1 MGKLLKIAD
10 SQHVKSMEAV
20 SKHKTAG
27 KYYQFI
33 TDSVKDGSMNLSSV
47 AERGIAAGMINNMAQ
62 ICDSAKGLE
71 FIKTSN
77 YAPFIP
83 EIWPIITA
91 WYPEF
96 PLKDLIS
103 VQDMERDVAWVY
115 YSRLRVGKTKGNQLL
130 GDVVETALG
139 TRKLRGSYPTGE
151 VVGEEIPAEQI
162 EFETDHIS
170 TLTAY
175 NPIIIDNAESIV
187 ALDKVRVELFKSN
200 ASQLVLRAASVS
212 GNTIQLGTVQA
223 NGTVSPLA
231 GATLGIEDGLL
242 TVPAAAANTYDK
254 ILINYVWD
262 IEEATNVN
270 IPKVVEDVEQHS
282 LTAQPRALSLE
293 WTIFSEYVKR
303 SQFGTDIRTDVTKR
317 VLNLLY
323 QYQVRY
329 ILDDMYYNATSTTVH
344 AVISESVNAH
354 DLKVADRNVAAQFKK
369 VASEIEKISGRQ
381 EGNRIVTGADFKN
394 YLETLPADMF
404 KPAAE
409 NKAWLGPREIGEYRT
424 WKVYYDPS
432 LADNEWWMTYRGT
445 EWYDAAYYLGEF
457 MPVVPT
463 DMTTFG
469 VKVTTAFC
477 SMEAYWYHKKNCV
490 LKGTFTEVDGSGSK

>member
-1 MGKLLKIAD
+1 
-10 SQHVKSMEAV
+10 MEAV
-20 SKHKTAG
+20 SKHKTA
-27 KYYQFI
+27 KEYMQFI
-33 TDSVKDGSMNLSSV
+33 TDSVKDGSMNLQV
-47 AERGIAAGMINNMAQ
+47 AERGITAGILNNMAQ
-62 ICDSAKGLE
+62 ICDSAKGQE
-71 FIKTSN
+71 FIKSGN

-83 EIWPIITA
+83 EIWPIVVA

-103 VQDMERDVAWVY
+103 VQDMDKPLAWVY
-115 YSRLRVGKTKGNQLL
+115 YSKLKVGRTKGNQLM
-130 GDVVETALG
+130 GDVVETPIG
-139 TRKLRGSYPTGE
+139 TRKIRGSYPTGE

-162 EFETDHIS
+162 EFDTDHIS

-175 NPIIIDNAESIV
+175 NPIVINNAESV
-187 ALDKVRVELFKSN
+187 AALDKIRVELFKSN
-200 ASQLVLRAASVS
+200 ASQLVLRAASAT
-212 GNTIQLGTVQA
+212 GNTIILGTVDA
-223 NGTVSPLA
+223 EGAVTPLA
-231 GATLGIEDGLL
+231 GATIDIESGLV
-242 TVPAAAANTYDK
+242 TIPATTADDYDK
-254 ILINYVWD
+254 VLINYIWD
-262 IEEATNVN
+262 IEEATNHN

-282 LTAQPRALSLE
+282 LEAQPRALSME

-303 SQFGTDIRTDVTKR
+303 SQFGTDIRTDTTKR

-323 QYQVRY
+323 QYQTRY
-329 ILDDMYYNATSTTVH
+329 ILDDMYYNATSTEVH
-344 AVISESVNAH
+344 AVVSDSSSAH
-354 DLKVADRNVAAQFKK
+354 DLKVSDRNVAAQFKK
-369 VASEIEKISGRQ
+369 VASLIEKISGRQ

-409 NKAWLGPREIGEYRT
+409 DKAWLGPREIGEYRT
-424 WKVYYDPS
+424 WKVYYDPE

-469 VKVTTAFC
+469 VRVTTAFC

-490 LKGTFTEVDGSGSK
+490 LKGTFTEEAGSK